1 VRQVST
7 LSTGGILAAGD
18 GSRLK
23 RDGWD
28 LPKPL
33 VPIGGVSLLEHTL
46 GNFQAAGIRRVSII
60 FNETEEECARV
71 ARERFPKI
79 DLDIVIRTTA
89 SSYESYWTI
98 APRLGTGAALVSTID
113 AWCPRENF
121 VAFVQAA
128 SATPDETVLAVTRF
142 VEDERPLWVSIDPSG
157 CVTRVG
163 SGSGDAVTAGIYV
176 FSERARGQA
185 PADLPRLRDYL
196 AWLVQNGEPVR
207 AIEIPKVVDV
217 DRAADVAAAEAM
229 DRETGGGRRKAGG
242 EKPKISSPESR
253 PALRR
258 SAPAFAKPATAGE
271 GRSLRSTRVPSP
283 AADTPLCWGIY
294 RELAHSPGRETDD
307 AEILR
312 ATARSL
318 SEQGF
323 QVELK
328 SPDELPESEDAAGVP
343 PFLFVMCERAEVVR
357 RLSAWERRGVRIVNS
372 PTAIRNTD
380 RERAI
385 ALFSEKA
392 VPFPRSALVATAD
405 PEPHAFSLPC
415 WIKRADVHATQTGDV
430 AFADSP
436 EQLAQRLSALLARG
450 IARAVLQEHVP
461 GDLIKFYGV
470 RQMSEE
476 SGTLDW
482 FEWFYHRDQQLSRH
496 LFEVSELREAVSCA
510 AGALGLDVFGGDA
523 IATPTGQ
530 IVLIDLNAWPSFAL
544 YRLKAAERIAAHL
557 ASRFQTT
564 PVALSGQ
571 EKHTR

>member
-1 VRQVST
+1 VSRASR
-7 LSTGGILAAGD
+7 LATGGILAAGE

-33 VPIGGVSLLEHTL
+33 VPVAGVSLLEHTL

-60 FNETEEECARV
+60 FNETEEACARI

-89 SSYESYWTI
+89 SSYESYRTI

-113 AWCPRENF
+113 AWCPQESF
-121 VAFVQAA
+121 VAFVDAA
-128 SATPDETVLAVTRF
+128 SATADSTILAVTRF

-157 CVTRVG
+157 RVTGVG
-163 SGSGDAVTAGIYV
+163 GGSGDAVTAGIYV
-176 FSERARGQA
+176 FSERARRRA

-217 DRAADVAAAEAM
+217 DRAADVAAAEEMARGSGLGTRDSGL
-229 DRETGGGRRKAGG
+229 DR
-242 EKPKISSPESR
+242 SR
-253 PALRR
+253 STPSAQSR
-258 SAPAFAKPATAGE
+258 SAKQRFAAQHERRA
-271 GRSLRSTRVPSP
+271 PS
-283 AADTPLCWGIY
+283 ALCWGIY

-312 ATARSL
+312 AAARSL

-343 PFLFVMCERAEVVR
+343 PFLFVMCEREEVVR
-357 RLSAWERRGVRIVNS
+357 RLSAWERQGVRIVNS
-372 PTAIRNTD
+372 PVAIRNTD

-385 ALFSEKA
+385 ALFSERA
-392 VPFPRSALVATAD
+392 VPFPRSVLVSTAD
-405 PEPHAFSLPC
+405 PQAFPLPC
-415 WIKRADVHATQTGDV
+415 WIKRADVHATQAGDV
-430 AFADSP
+430 SLAESP
-436 EQLAQRLSALLARG
+436 EQLAQRLSALRARG

-470 RQMSEE
+470 REAQENRPLS
-476 SGTLDW
+476 W

-496 LFEVSELREAVSCA
+496 PFEVAELREAVARA
-510 AGALGLDVFGGDA
+510 ASALGLDVFGGDA
-523 IATPTGQ
+523 IATPQGRV
-530 IVLIDLNAWPSFAL
+530 VLIDLNAWPSFAL
-544 YRLKAAERIAAHL
+544 YRTEAAERIAALL
-557 ASRFQTT
+557 AIRFRKESVVVTNSR
-564 PVALSGQ
+564 
-571 EKHTR
+571 

>member
-1 VRQVST
+1 MSRSSW
-7 LSTGGILAAGD
+7 LSTGGILAAGE

-28 LPKPL
+28 QPKPL
-33 VPIGGVSLLEHTL
+33 VPVGGVSLLEHTL
-46 GNFQAAGIRRVSII
+46 DNFQAARIRRVSII
-60 FNETEEECARV
+60 FNETGEECARA
-71 ARERFPKI
+71 ARKRLPKI

-89 SSYESYWTI
+89 SSYESYRTI

-113 AWCPRENF
+113 AWCPREDF
-121 VAFVQAA
+121 VAFVEAA

-157 CVTRVG
+157 RVTGVG
-163 SGSGDAVTAGIYV
+163 GGSGDAVTAGIYV
-176 FSERARGQA
+176 FSERARREA

-217 DRAADVAAAEAM
+217 DRAADVAAAEEMARGSGLGTRDSGL
-229 DRETGGGRRKAGG
+229 DRSRSTPRAQ
-242 EKPKISSPESR
+242 R
-253 PALRR
+253 PAP
-258 SAPAFAKPATAGE
+258 SA
-271 GRSLRSTRVPSP
+271 R
-283 AADTPLCWGIY
+283 CWGIY

-312 ATARSL
+312 ATGRFL
-318 SEQGF
+318 SERGF
-323 QVELK
+323 SVELK
-328 SPDELPESEDAAGVP
+328 PPDELPESEDAAGIP

-392 VPFPRSALVATAD
+392 VPFPRSTLIATAD
-405 PEPHAFSLPC
+405 QQPHAVPLPC
-415 WIKRADVHATQTGDV
+415 WIKRADVHATQAGDV
-430 AFADSP
+430 SFADSP
-436 EQLAQRLSALLARG
+436 DQLAQRLSALLARG
-450 IARAVLQEHVP
+450 IDRAVLQEHVP

-470 RQMSEE
+470 REMSEE
-476 SGTLDW
+476 GGALDW

-496 LFEVSELREAVSCA
+496 PFEVSELREAVSRA

-523 IATPTGQ
+523 IATPTGR

-544 YRLKAAERIAAHL
+544 YRREAAERIAAFL
-557 ASRFQTT
+557 AARFRKESIVSDEQS
-564 PVALSGQ
+564 VVGSQ
-571 EKHTR
+571 

>member
-1 VRQVST
+1 M
-7 LSTGGILAAGD
+7 LATGGILAAGE

-33 VPIGGVSLLEHTL
+33 VPVAGVSLLEHTL
-46 GNFQAAGIRRVSII
+46 GNFQAAGIRRVAII
-60 FNETEEECARV
+60 FNETEEECAHL

-79 DLDIVIRTTA
+79 DLYIVIRTTA
-89 SSYESYWTI
+89 SSYESYRTI

-113 AWCPRENF
+113 AWCPQESF
-121 VAFVQAA
+121 VAFVDAA
-128 SATPDETVLAVTRF
+128 SATPDSTVLAVTRF

-157 CVTRVG
+157 RVTGVG
-163 SGSGDAVTAGIYV
+163 GGSGDAVTAGIYV
-176 FSERARGQA
+176 FSERARRRA
-185 PADLPRLRDYL
+185 PANLPRLRDYL

-217 DRAADVAAAEAM
+217 DRGTDVAAAEEM

-242 EKPKISSPESR
+242 EKPKISSPES
-253 PALRR
+253 
-258 SAPAFAKPATAGE
+258 
-271 GRSLRSTRVPSP
+271 RVPSP

-323 QVELK
+323 RVVLK
-328 SPDELPESEDAAGVP
+328 SPDELPESDDAAGVP
-343 PFLFVMCERAEVVR
+343 PFLFVMCEREEVVR
-357 RLSAWERRGVRIVNS
+357 RLSAWERQGVRIVNS
-372 PTAIRNTD
+372 PSAIRNTD

-385 ALFSEKA
+385 TLFSEKA
-392 VPFPRSALVATAD
+392 VPFPLSTLVATAD
-405 PEPHAFSLPC
+405 RRAQAFPLPC
-415 WIKRADVHATQTGDV
+415 WIKRADVHSTQADDV
-430 AFADSP
+430 SFADSP
-436 EQLAQRLSALLARG
+436 EQLVQRLSALDARG
-450 IARAVLQEHVP
+450 ISRAVLQEHVP

-470 RQMSEE
+470 REAQDNGPLS
-476 SGTLDW
+476 W

-496 LFEVSELREAVSCA
+496 PFEVPELLEGVSRA

-523 IATPTGQ
+523 IATEAGR

-544 YRLKAAERIAAHL
+544 YRLEAAERIAAHL

-571 EKHTR
+571 EKHAR

>member
-1 VRQVST
+1 MSRAPT
-7 LSTGGILAAGD
+7 LSTGGILAAGE

-33 VPIGGVSLLEHTL
+33 VPVGGVSLLEHTL
-46 GNFQAAGIRRVSII
+46 DNFQAAGIRRVSII
-60 FNETEEECARV
+60 FNETEEECARA
-71 ARERFPKI
+71 ARKRLPKI

-89 SSYESYWTI
+89 SSYESYRTI
-98 APRLGTGAALVSTID
+98 ATRLGTGAALVSTID
-113 AWCPRENF
+113 AWCPREDF
-121 VAFVQAA
+121 VAFVEAA

-157 CVTRVG
+157 RVTGVG
-163 SGSGDAVTAGIYV
+163 GGSGDAVTAGIYV
-176 FSERARGQA
+176 FSERARREA

-217 DRAADVAAAEAM
+217 DRAADVAAAESLA
-229 DRETGGGRRKAGG
+229 
-242 EKPKISSPESR
+242 
-253 PALRR
+253 ALRSPGAQR
-258 SAPAFAKPATAGE
+258 P
-271 GRSLRSTRVPSP
+271 VPS
-283 AADTPLCWGIY
+283 ARCWGIY

-312 ATARSL
+312 ATGRFL
-318 SEQGF
+318 SERGF
-323 QVELK
+323 SVELK
-328 SPDELPESEDAAGVP
+328 SPDDLPESEDAAGVP

-357 RLSAWERRGVRIVNS
+357 RLSAWERRGVHIVNS

-392 VPFPRSALVATAD
+392 VPFPRSTLIATAD
-405 PEPHAFSLPC
+405 QQPHAVPLPC
-415 WIKRADVHATQTGDV
+415 WIKRADVHATQAGDV
-430 AFADSP
+430 SFADSP

-470 RQMSEE
+470 REMSEE
-476 SGTLDW
+476 GGGLDW

-496 LFEVSELREAVSCA
+496 PFEVSELREAVSRA

-523 IATPTGQ
+523 IATPAGR

-544 YRLKAAERIAAHL
+544 YRREAAERIAAFL
-557 ASRFQTT
+557 AARFRKESVVSSR
-564 PVALSGQ
+564 
-571 EKHTR
+571 

>member
-1 VRQVST
+1 MSRAST
-7 LSTGGILAAGD
+7 LATGGILAAGE

-28 LPKPL
+28 LKPL
-33 VPIGGVSLLEHTL
+33 VSVAGVSLLEHTL

-60 FNETEEECARV
+60 FNETEEECARI
-71 ARERFPKI
+71 ARERFPEI

-89 SSYESYWTI
+89 SSYESYRTI

-113 AWCPRENF
+113 AWCPQESF
-121 VAFVQAA
+121 VAFVDAA
-128 SATPDETVLAVTRF
+128 SAASDATVLAVTRF

-157 CVTRVG
+157 RVTGVG
-163 SGSGDAVTAGIYV
+163 GGSGDAVTAGIYV
-176 FSERARGQA
+176 FSESARRRA

-217 DRAADVAAAEAM
+217 DRAVDVAAAEEMARGSGVGTRDSGL
-229 DRETGGGRRKAGG
+229 DR
-242 EKPKISSPESR
+242 S
-253 PALRR
+253 
-258 SAPAFAKPATAGE
+258 
-271 GRSLRSTRVPSP
+271 RSTPS
-283 AADTPLCWGIY
+283 ALCWGIY

-312 ATARSL
+312 ATSRFL
-318 SEQGF
+318 SERGF
-323 QVELK
+323 RVDLK
-328 SPDELPESEDAAGVP
+328 SSDELPESEDAAGVP

-405 PEPHAFSLPC
+405 PEPHAFPLPC
-415 WIKRADVHATQTGDV
+415 WIKRADVHATQAGDV
-430 AFADSP
+430 SFADSP

-470 RQMSEE
+470 RGAQENAE
-476 SGTLDW
+476 LDW
-482 FEWFYHRDQQLSRH
+482 FQWFYHRDQQLSRH
-496 LFEVSELREAVSCA
+496 PFKVSELRESVSRA

-523 IATPTGQ
+523 IATPEGRT
-530 IVLIDLNAWPSFAL
+530 VLIDLNAWPSFAL
-544 YRLKAAERIAAHL
+544 YRLEAAERIAAHL
-557 ASRFQTT
+557 ALRFQASELR
-564 PVALSGQ
+564 VAFDAQ
-571 EKHTR
+571 EGPTR

>member
-1 VRQVST
+1 VSRAST
-7 LSTGGILAAGD
+7 LATGGILAAGE

-33 VPIGGVSLLEHTL
+33 VPIAGVSLLEHTL
-46 GNFQAAGIRRVSII
+46 GNFQAAGICRVTII
-60 FNETEEECARV
+60 FNETEEECARI
-71 ARERFPKI
+71 AHERFPKI

-89 SSYESYWTI
+89 SSYESYRTI

-113 AWCPRENF
+113 AWCPQESF
-121 VAFVQAA
+121 VAFVDAA
-128 SATPDETVLAVTRF
+128 SATPESTVLAVTRF

-157 CVTRVG
+157 RVTG
-163 SGSGDAVTAGIYV
+163 LGGGSGDAVTAGIYV
-176 FSERARGQA
+176 FSERARRRA

-196 AWLVQNGEPVR
+196 AWIVQNGEPVR

-217 DRAADVAAAEAM
+217 DWRADVAAAEEMARGSGLGTR
-229 DRETGGGRRKAGG
+229 DSGLERSRSTPSAQ
-242 EKPKISSPESR
+242 R
-253 PALRR
+253 PAPN
-258 SAPAFAKPATAGE
+258 A
-271 GRSLRSTRVPSP
+271 
-283 AADTPLCWGIY
+283 LCWGIY

-318 SEQGF
+318 SECGF

-328 SPDELPESEDAAGVP
+328 STDELPESDDAAGVP
-343 PFLFVMCERAEVVR
+343 PFLFVMCEREKVVR
-357 RLSAWERRGVRIVNS
+357 RLSAWERQGVRIVNS
-372 PTAIRNTD
+372 PSAIRNTD

-385 ALFSEKA
+385 TLFSEKA
-392 VPFPRSALVATAD
+392 VPFPLSTIVATTDRRAQ
-405 PEPHAFSLPC
+405 AFPLPC
-415 WIKRADVHATQTGDV
+415 WIKRADVHSTQAGDV
-430 AFADSP
+430 SFADSP
-436 EQLAQRLSALLARG
+436 EQLAQRLSALDARG

-470 RQMSEE
+470 RDAQENGPLS
-476 SGTLDW
+476 W

-496 LFEVSELREAVSCA
+496 PFEVSELREAVSRA

-523 IATPTGQ
+523 IATEAGR

-544 YRLKAAERIAAHL
+544 YRREAAERIATHL
-557 ASRFQTT
+557 ALRFQTT
-564 PVALSGQ
+564 PVALSGR
-571 EKHTR
+571 EKQTR